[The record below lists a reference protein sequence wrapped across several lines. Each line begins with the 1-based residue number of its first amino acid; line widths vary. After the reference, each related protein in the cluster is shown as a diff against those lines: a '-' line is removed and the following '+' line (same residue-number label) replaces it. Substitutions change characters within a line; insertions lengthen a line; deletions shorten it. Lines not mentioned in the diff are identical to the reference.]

1 MDVEE
6 DDGFHSLDEEDKI
19 FDEIKQEILDE
30 ESMYKKFLK
39 LYFHECILLYK
50 MICLYYSEM
59 DM

>member
-30 ESMYKKFLK
+30 ESMFIVE
-39 LYFHECILLYK
+39 YFIEFF
-50 MICLYYSEM
+50 
-59 DM
+59 